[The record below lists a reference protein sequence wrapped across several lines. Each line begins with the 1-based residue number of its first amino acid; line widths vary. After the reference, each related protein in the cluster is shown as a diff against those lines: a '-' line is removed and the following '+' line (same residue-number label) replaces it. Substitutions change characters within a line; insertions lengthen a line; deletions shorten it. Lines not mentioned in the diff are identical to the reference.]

1 MSYLKICLAFYNLG
15 NSKIVIEFVN
25 PNFFWSTLYGVGKTH
40 NGRYLNESTGHYDG
54 IHYFGP
60 RGSWD
65 YTNSLS
71 NAIMKAISNN
81 QDQRNP
87 SPFNVQPKPVI
98 LTGIF
103 SIN

>member
-1 MSYLKICLAFYNLG
+1 MLGHHNLDD
-15 NSKIVIEFVN
+15 
-25 PNFFWSTLYGVGKTH
+25 YGVGKTH
-40 NGRYLNESTGHYDG
+40 NGRYLNESTVHYDG

-87 SPFNVQPKPVI
+87 SPVNVQPKPVI
-98 LTGIF
+98 LTGNRY
-103 SIN
+103 SVLTEGNY